1 MNHSL
6 QSNKKYSI
14 TIKINKMKK
23 TILTYAFGF
32 TCSFLFAQAK
42 SNQVNLADSKTLL
55 AVVRFNDLS
64 MHEIGNA
71 AKVNDVSNKAIRD
84 FKKNFKD
91 AKDEKW
97 FTLPNGY
104 LAEFM
109 LVNRKDAVVYD
120 KKGNWKYTI
129 CYYDEKNLPD
139 AVRAQVK
146 SVYYDY
152 SISRVEEIR
161 VEDKII
167 YLVHMQ
173 NETTWKNL
181 RICDGEM
188 EVIEDYNKK

>member
-1 MNHSL
+1 
-6 QSNKKYSI
+6 
-14 TIKINKMKK
+14 MKK
-23 TILTYAFGF
+23 TILTFAIGF

-42 SNQVNLADSKTLL
+42 SNQVNLTDPKTLL
-55 AVVRFNDLS
+55 AVVRYNDLS
-64 MHEIGNA
+64 LHEISNA
-71 AKVNDVSNKAIRD
+71 AKVNEVSNKAIRD
-84 FKKNFKD
+84 FKKTFRD

-97 FTLPNGY
+97 YTLPNGY

-109 LVNRKDAVVYD
+109 LSNRKDAVVYD

-129 CYYDEKNLPD
+129 CYYDEKSLPD
-139 AVRAQVK
+139 AVRAEVK

-173 NETTWKNL
+173 NETTWKNV
-181 RICDGEM
+181 RVCDGEM
-188 EVIEDYNKK
+188 DVIEDFNKK